1 MNTLYFL
8 CAVLSAD
15 PLVQLPPTLQAKPGR
30 LVQIAAKSEQKLV
43 KWFLIGQDADLIVM
57 ESSKSAIFSASNAG
71 EYRVLAWTAS
81 SDVPSDAA
89 VCVIRVGESPAPAP
103 PAPEDPLQSALQA
116 IYGGIQ
122 DPQKNEQRQTLAK
135 VYRQAAEAA
144 GDPKWRTAGELYN
157 AIRGISVKA
166 LPDDAL
172 RPIRD
177 RLGDEVATIL
187 PTDAAAPL
195 TDEIRKKSVNFYQ
208 RAANI
213 LESLR

>member
-30 LVQIAAKSEQKLV
+30 LVQISAKSEQKLV
-43 KWFLIGQDADLIVM
+43 KWFLIGEDADLIVM
-57 ESSKSAIFSASNAG
+57 ESGKSAIFSASNAG
-71 EYRVLAWTAS
+71 EYRVLAWVAS
-81 SDVPSDAA
+81 GDVPSDAA
-89 VCVIRVGESPAPAP
+89 VCVIRVGESPAPGP
-103 PAPEDPLQSALQA
+103 SDSLQLALQG

-122 DPQKNEQRQTLAK
+122 DAQKNEQRQTLAK
-135 VYRQAAEAA
+135 VYRQAAKAA
-144 GDPKWRTAGELYN
+144 GDPQWRTAGELYN
-157 AIRGISVKA
+157 AIRAISVKA

-177 RLGDEVATIL
+177 RLGDEIATIL
-187 PTDAAAPL
+187 PTDAATPL
-195 TDEIRKKSVNFYQ
+195 NDEIRKKGVNFYT
-208 RAANI
+208 RGANI

>member
-1 MNTLYFL
+1 MITLYFL
-8 CAVLSAD
+8 CVVLNAD
-15 PLVQLPPTLQAKPGR
+15 PLVQLPPTVQAKPGR

-43 KWFLIGQDADLIVM
+43 KWFLIGEDADLIVM

-71 EYRVLAWTAS
+71 EYRVLAWVAS
-81 SDVPSDAA
+81 GDVPSDAA

-103 PAPEDPLQSALQA
+103 IDPLQSALQG

-122 DPQKNEQRQTLAK
+122 DSQKNEQRQTLAK
-135 VYRQAAEAA
+135 VYRQAAKAA
-144 GDPKWRTAGELYN
+144 GDPQWRTAGELYN
-157 AIRGISVKA
+157 AIRGISVKS

-187 PTDAAAPL
+187 PTEPGAPL
-195 TDEIRKKSVNFYQ
+195 TEEIRQKAVNFYQ